1 MENIISNWPLIIVA
15 IAMVIVALNF
25 VISFFQKPTS
35 QQKQQIFQWLIWCT
49 AEAEKIFGGNTG
61 QLKLRYVY
69 DKFLERFDYLAKLF
83 SFDQFSE
90 LVDKALTEMK
100 RLLSDNK
107 SMQEYIG
114 VTIESKTEDQKEE
127 TSKS

>member
-107 SMQEYIG
+107 SMQEYVG

-127 TSKS
+127 TSES

>member
-1 MENIISNWPLIIVA
+1 MENIISNWPLIVVA

-25 VISFFQKPTS
+25 IISFFQKPTS

-107 SMQEYIG
+107 SMQEYVG
-114 VTIESKTEDQKEE
+114 VTIESKTEGQKEE
-127 TSKS
+127 TSES